1 MSLDSQTWLVTGG
14 ATGFGREIAARALS
28 TGHNVAVT
36 ARDAARVQD
45 LVGTYGASAFGAR
58 LDVTRADQAVEAV
71 KQTEAHFGKGIDVVV
86 NAAGSNFVGAVEE
99 ASDSE
104 LRATMDTHFFGVVNV
119 IKATLPGMRA
129 RGKGHFFNFS
139 SIGGVQGFAGSSA
152 YSAAKFAIEGM
163 SESLAKEVAPFGIKV
178 TVLEPGPFQ
187 TSFFVGSGSRMAAVA
202 MDEYADTV
210 KPLREL
216 INNPPSWCPGDPSRA
231 ADQIVRLAMNPEA
244 PMRLILGQRAYKVAI
259 AALERRLSEIEA
271 FKEVSLAADFPQYAD
286 RTWPR

>member
-1 MSLDSQTWLVTGG
+1 MSLDAQTWLVTGG
-14 ATGFGREIAARALS
+14 ATGFGREIAAKALS
-28 TGHNVAVT
+28 AGHNVAVT

-58 LDVTRADQAVEAV
+58 LDVTRADQAAEAV
-71 KQTEAHFGKGIDVVV
+71 KQSEAHFGKGIDVVV

-163 SESLAKEVAPFGIKV
+163 SESLAKEVAAFGIKV
-178 TVLEPGPFQ
+178 TVLEPGFQ
-187 TSFFVGSGSRMAAVA
+187 TSFFVGSGSRMAAIA

-231 ADQIVRLAMNPEA
+231 ADQIVRFALNPQA
-244 PMRLILGQRAYKVAI
+244 PMRLLLGRRAYKVAI
-259 AALERRLSEIEA
+259 AALERRLTEIEA
-271 FKEVSLAADFPQYAD
+271 FKEVSFAADFPEYAD